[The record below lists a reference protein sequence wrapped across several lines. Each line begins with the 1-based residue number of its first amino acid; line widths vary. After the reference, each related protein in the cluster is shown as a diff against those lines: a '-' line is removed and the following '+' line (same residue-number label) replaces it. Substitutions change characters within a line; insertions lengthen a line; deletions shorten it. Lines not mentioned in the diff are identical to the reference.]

1 MKKLVRLRHH
11 RMVAGVLSG
20 LAAYMNMDATVVR
33 LLFVALLLIT
43 GFMPFAILYAL
54 AVLIIPSEENIV

>member
-1 MKKLVRLRHH
+1 MKKLVRLRRD

-43 GFMPFAILYAL
+43 GIMPFALLYAL
-54 AVLIIPSEENIV
+54 AVFIVPSEENVI

>member
-1 MKKLVRLRHH
+1 MKKLVRLRHD
-11 RMVAGVLSG
+11 RMVGGVLSG

-43 GFMPFAILYAL
+43 GIMPFAILYAL
-54 AVLIIPSEENIV
+54 ALLIIPSEENVV

>member
-1 MKKLVRLRHH
+1 MKKLVRPRHD

-43 GFMPFAILYAL
+43 GVMPFAILYAL

>member
-1 MKKLVRLRHH
+1 MKKLVRLRHD
-11 RMVAGVLSG
+11 RMLAGVLSG

-43 GFMPFAILYAL
+43 GVMPFAILYAL

>member
-1 MKKLVRLRHH
+1 MKKLVRLRHD
-11 RMVAGVLSG
+11 RMIAGVLSG

-43 GFMPFAILYAL
+43 GIMPFALLYAL
-54 AVLIIPSEENIV
+54 AVFIIPNEENVL

>member
-11 RMVAGVLSG
+11 RMLAGVLSG

-33 LLFVALLLIT
+33 LLFVALLFIT
-43 GFMPFAILYAL
+43 GIMPFAILYVL
-54 AVLIIPSEENIV
+54 AVFIIPSEENVI

>member
-1 MKKLVRLRHH
+1 MKKLVRPRHH

-43 GFMPFAILYAL
+43 GVMPFAILYAL

>member
-1 MKKLVRLRHH
+1 MKKLVRLRHD
-11 RMVAGVLSG
+11 RMVAGMLSG

-43 GFMPFAILYAL
+43 GIMPFAILYAL
-54 AVLIIPSEENIV
+54 ALLIIPSEENIV

>member
-1 MKKLVRLRHH
+1 MKKLVRLRHD

-20 LAAYMNMDATVVR
+20 LAAYMDMDATVVR

-43 GFMPFAILYAL
+43 GVMPFAILYAL
-54 AVLIIPSEENIV
+54 AVLIIPSEENVV

>member
-43 GFMPFAILYAL
+43 GVMPFAILYAI

>member
-43 GFMPFAILYAL
+43 GVMPFAILYAL
-54 AVLIIPSEENIV
+54 AVLIIPSEENVV

>member
-1 MKKLVRLRHH
+1 MKKLVRLRHD

-43 GFMPFAILYAL
+43 GIMPFAILYAL
-54 AVLIIPSEENIV
+54 ALLIIPSEENVV

>member
-1 MKKLVRLRHH
+1 VKKLVRLRHD
-11 RMVAGVLSG
+11 RMVGGVLSG

-43 GFMPFAILYAL
+43 GIMPFAILYVLAL
-54 AVLIIPSEENIV
+54 LIIPSEENVV